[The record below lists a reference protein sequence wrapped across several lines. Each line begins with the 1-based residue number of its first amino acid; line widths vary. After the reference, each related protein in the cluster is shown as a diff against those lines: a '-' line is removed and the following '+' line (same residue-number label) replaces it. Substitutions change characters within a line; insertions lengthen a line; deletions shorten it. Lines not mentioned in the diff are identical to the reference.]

1 MAKRK
6 SNVKIEN
13 GKVLISQEIL
23 DYFENLRTEENSE
36 WINEYFNIISD
47 ASNITSCKS
56 RGHHIIPCFQFK
68 DDNHKTREETE
79 FLANQINENIIEL
92 SIYNHIK
99 VHYFLWKIFPNS
111 KDAKK
116 AIQHLCRME
125 NLEHLTMEQLDKIA
139 EIEEDCAKKNQT
151 KEERAKKDRIRY
163 QNNRERILKQQ
174 KEYGKHHKEQ
184 ISAKGKKWY
193 NENKER
199 HKLWQ
204 KEWNEKHKEEQ
215 KEKRKIYWEENRDE
229 FLRKKRVYDSQI
241 CLDPIKEKPCT
252 LSALRYRIHSHPDL
266 YKNIIATDCII
277 KENQQ

>member
-68 DDNHKTREETE
+68 DDRHKIRKETE
-79 FLANQINENIIEL
+79 FLANQVSENIIEL

-99 VHYFLWKIFPNS
+99 AHYFLWKIFPNS

-116 AIQHLCRME
+116 AIQHLCKME
-125 NLEHLTMEQLDKIA
+125 NLENLTMNQLDEIA
-139 EIEEDCAKKNQT
+139 KIEEDCAKKNQT
-151 KEERAKKDRIRY
+151 KEERAEKDRIWY
-163 QNNRERILKQQ
+163 QNNRERVLQQQ
-174 KEYGKHHKEQ
+174 KEYIKQHKEET
-184 ISAKGKKWY
+184 SARGKKWY
-193 NENKER
+193 NENKEK
-199 HKLWQ
+199 HKAWQ

-215 KEKRKIYWEENRDE
+215 KEHDKKYREENKE
-229 FLRKKRVYDSQI
+229 EISRKKRAYDNQI

-252 LSALRYRIHSHPDL
+252 LSALRYRIRLHSDL